1 MKLYLLAF
9 VTCLVS
15 LNLSELIGRNIEYD
29 TTYVL
34 SKSEIVIDLSPK
46 ARIHETNV
54 LNFIDS
60 GTLNIYVAPGK
71 TPSDYIKLHQRSVQ
85 INVSSPRVVMDN
97 ILFFI

>member
-60 GTLNIYVAPGK
+60 GTLNTYGK
-71 TPSDYIKLHQRSVQ
+71 EVWLLLKENNWNYNTLLKTFEP
-85 INVSSPRVVMDN
+85 
-97 ILFFI
+97 